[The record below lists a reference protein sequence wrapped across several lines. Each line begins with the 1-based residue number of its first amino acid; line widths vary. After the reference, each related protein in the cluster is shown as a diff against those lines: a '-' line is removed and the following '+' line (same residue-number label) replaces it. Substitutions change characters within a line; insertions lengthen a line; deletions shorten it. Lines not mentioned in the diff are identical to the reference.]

1 MGEENASVVDDTQ
14 KKILNDLLNDNPT
27 VKTIL
32 KENGLCTDISNCNAD
47 DIIEKANAVTNTA
60 ELWTKINNNLK
71 ITDSDSG
78 NEENAFIK
86 NIQGRYETVMENIKK
101 FPSVTQSVDSDYGDR
116 TEEEKILR
124 EMSSERIRL
133 NNSEKIRLMVW
144 GVATVGIFLI
154 TFNKLRK

>member
-1 MGEENASVVDDTQ
+1 MTGQDAPSIPAEQ
-14 KKILNDLLNDNPT
+14 KQILKNLLNDNPT
-27 VKTIL
+27 VKSIL
-32 KENGLCTDISNCNAD
+32 KEKGLCNNDECDAD
-47 DIIEKANAVTNTA
+47 NIMDKIGEFNNTA
-60 ELWTKINNNLK
+60 EIWTQINNNLK

-86 NIQGRYETVMENIKK
+86 DIRDRYNTVMDDIKN
-101 FPSVTQSVDSDYGDR
+101 FPTVKESDNNNNYADR
-116 TEEEKILR
+116 TEEEKKLR

>member
-1 MGEENASVVDDTQ
+1 MSEENAPSIPAEQ
-14 KKILNDLLNDNPT
+14 KQILNNLLNDNPT
-27 VKTIL
+27 VKSIL
-32 KENGLCTDISNCNAD
+32 KEKGLCNNDECDAKTIVGNLKKFND
-47 DIIEKANAVTNTA
+47 TA
-60 ELWTKINNNLK
+60 QIWTQINNNLK

-78 NEENAFIK
+78 NQENAFIK
-86 NIQGRYETVMENIKK
+86 NIRHRYETVMKDIKE
-101 FPSVTQSVDSDYGDR
+101 FPTVSQTVDSDYDDK

>member
-1 MGEENASVVDDTQ
+1 MSGLNDGQ
-14 KKILNDLLNDNPT
+14 KQILNNLLNDNPM

-32 KENGLCTDISNCNAD
+32 KDKGLCTNDKCDATL
-47 DIIEKANAVTNTA
+47 IIEKANAFTNTA
-60 ELWTKINNNLK
+60 QLWTQINNNLK

-86 NIQGRYETVMENIKK
+86 NIRDRYETVMKDIQE
-101 FPSVTQSVDSDYGDR
+101 FPTVSQTVDSDYDDK